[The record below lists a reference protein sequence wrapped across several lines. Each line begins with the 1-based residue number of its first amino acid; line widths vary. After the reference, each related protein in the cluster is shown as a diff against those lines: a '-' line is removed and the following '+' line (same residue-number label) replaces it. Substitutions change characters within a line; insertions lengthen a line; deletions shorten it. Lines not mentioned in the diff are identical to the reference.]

1 MFGVADFEKHWVLHA
16 AFPRVAR
23 DEMEVCEAEMVA
35 VLSLAGIRMGNIDD
49 VALDVFAG
57 DKPWAAAQSEPLALA
72 DGVKPITM
80 VAADDASR
88 FPLDDVALL
97 LAQKRAQVVVVV
109 DFAQETDT
117 LAVATVG
124 GRKVLA
130 ARRAKGR
137 KRLTGSGAGA
147 SQRHCC
153 SSRKVWA

>member
-130 ARRAKGR
+130 FSNVAH
-137 KRLTGSGAGA
+137 LLFE
-147 SQRHCC
+147 
-153 SSRKVWA
+153 

>member
-1 MFGVADFEKHWVLHA
+1 
-16 AFPRVAR
+16 
-23 DEMEVCEAEMVA
+23 
-35 VLSLAGIRMGNIDD
+35 
-49 VALDVFAG
+49 
-57 DKPWAAAQSEPLALA
+57 
-72 DGVKPITM
+72 M

-130 ARRAKGR
+130 FSNVAH
-137 KRLTGSGAGA
+137 LLFE
-147 SQRHCC
+147 
-153 SSRKVWA
+153 